1 MKKHLHFIWGL
12 IAGFVLLMP
21 CGVRA
26 QTYALKITNTD
37 GTVKEVNLS
46 NLKKITF
53 PNPNMNLFYKNLTSE
68 SLTLTSVRSMIF
80 STPTGVVSAVENVLS
95 VYPNPARNYIQLNN
109 LRIED
114 KEIKIFNASGALV
127 KYNSTGSFSQH
138 VDVSDLS
145 GGVYIIRVGNKM
157 LKFIKL

>member
-1 MKKHLHFIWGL
+1 MKSHLHFIWGL

-80 STPTGVVSAVENVLS
+80 STPTGVVSAVDNVSS
-95 VYPNPARNYIQLNN
+95 VYPNTARNNIKLKNKKKKN
-109 LRIED
+109 
-114 KEIKIFNASGALV
+114 KKIKI
-127 KYNSTGSFSQH
+127 
-138 VDVSDLS
+138 
-145 GGVYIIRVGNKM
+145 
-157 LKFIKL
+157 

>member
-12 IAGFVLLMP
+12 IAGIVLLIP

-26 QTYALKITNTD
+26 QNYTLKIKNTD
-37 GTVKEVNLS
+37 GTVKEVVLANL
-46 NLKKITF
+46 NKITF
-53 PNPNMNLFYKNLTSE
+53 PNPNMNLFYKNFTSE
-68 SLTLTSVRSMIF
+68 SLVISSVRSMIF
-80 STPTGVVSAVENVLS
+80 STPTGVVSAFENVLS

-127 KYNSTGSFSQH
+127 KCNSTGSFSQH